1 MTTRFEPGQYKTQIG
16 AIPFNLPATVK
27 PAPKRYSD
35 WNENDLRKAMMAEP
49 IASRVIRHPK
59 ANKFAPAK
67 PAPKA
72 IISPR
77 SPCPFARAA
86 WLALVDAE
94 VLEQLKSYKAGVRAV
109 SISDAINRNAATVVR
124 SLRGYMERGMVAVE
138 VVNLSGG
145 GRAKL
150 YRLVKGAAQ

>member
-1 MTTRFEPGQYKTQIG
+1 MNVQNLTAYTTMQ
-16 AIPFNLPATVK
+16 LVK
-27 PAPKRYSD
+27 PKRLPEVTAPKKPYAAWD
-35 WNENDLRKAMMAEP
+35 QDALRKAMFAEP
-49 IASRVIRHPK
+49 IASRVIRHPSISK
-59 ANKFAPAK
+59 YAPPKKQAPAK
-67 PAPKA
+67 
-72 IISPR
+72 ISAH
-77 SPCPFARAA
+77 SQCPVMRAA

-94 VLEQLKSYKAGVRAV
+94 VLAQLQNHKAGVRAV

>member
-1 MTTRFEPGQYKTQIG
+1 MNAQNLTTYTTMQ
-16 AIPFNLPATVK
+16 LVK
-27 PAPKRYSD
+27 PKRLPEATAPKKPYAAWD
-35 WNENDLRKAMMAEP
+35 QDALRRAMMKEP
-49 IASRVIRHPK
+49 IASRIIRHPSI
-59 ANKFAPAK
+59 NKFAPPK
-67 PAPKA
+67 PVPAA

-94 VLEQLKSYKAGVRAV
+94 VLAQLQNHKAGVRAV

>member
-1 MTTRFEPGQYKTQIG
+1 MTTRFEPGQYSTMQLVKPKRLPETQQ
-16 AIPFNLPATVK
+16 

-35 WNENDLRKAMMAEP
+35 WNENALRKAMMAEP
-49 IASRVIRHPK
+49 IAKPYIRHPN

-67 PAPKA
+67 PVPKA
-72 IISPR
+72 VFSPR

-124 SLRGYMERGMVAVE
+124 SLRGYMERGMVAVD

>member
-67 PAPKA
+67 PVPKA
-72 IISPR
+72 VFSPR
-77 SPCPFARAA
+77 SPFARAA

>member
-1 MTTRFEPGQYKTQIG
+1 MTTRFEPSQYKTQIG

-49 IASRVIRHPK
+49 IASRVIRHPSISK
-59 ANKFAPAK
+59 YAPPKKQAPAK
-67 PAPKA
+67 
-72 IISPR
+72 ISAH
-77 SPCPFARAA
+77 SQCPVMRAA

-94 VLEQLKSYKAGVRAV
+94 VLAQLQTYKAGVRAV
-109 SISDAINRNAATVVR
+109 SISDALKRNAATVVR
-124 SLRGYMERGMVAVE
+124 SLRGHMERGMVAVE

-150 YRLVKGAAQ
+150 YRLVKGGTQ